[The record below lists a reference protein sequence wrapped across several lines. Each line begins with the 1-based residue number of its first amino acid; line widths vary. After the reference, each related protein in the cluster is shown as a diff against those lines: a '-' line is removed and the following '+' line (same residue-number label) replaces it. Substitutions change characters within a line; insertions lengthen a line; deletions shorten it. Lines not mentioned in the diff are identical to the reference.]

1 MAWRRSP
8 GVVYEVIDG
17 QAVLLD
23 QDGVELI
30 TLNTVGTLVW
40 EELDGRGAPRSS
52 PAALSTRFD
61 GVSHAGPRAGDIETF
76 LAELEASALV
86 APANGDA

>member
-1 MAWRRSP
+1 
-8 GVVYEVIDG
+8 VVYEVIDG

-23 QDGVELI
+23 GEGAELI

-40 EELDGRGAPRSS
+40 EELDGRRNVEELAGALAS
-52 PAALSTRFD
+52 RFE
-61 GVSHAGPRAGDIETF
+61 GVSRADLARDIDAF

-86 APANGDA
+86 APGDA